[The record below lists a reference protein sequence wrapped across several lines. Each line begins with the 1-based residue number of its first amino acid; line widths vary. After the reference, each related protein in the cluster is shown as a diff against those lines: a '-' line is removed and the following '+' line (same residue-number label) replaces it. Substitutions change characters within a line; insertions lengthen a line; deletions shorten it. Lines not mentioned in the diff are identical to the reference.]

1 MTCGDF
7 CARLGR
13 WCFHCFLRWR
23 LWIRPFFI
31 LSYIIVLCLLV
42 PGLVLTCLGHECSK
56 KQRTQLIGG
65 IFVLMAIPISFWEI
79 TQHLV
84 HYTKPYLQKHVIRFV
99 VVFDKLFPLL
109 ENYCYFNL
117 RWISFGR
124 MICCRILWMVP
135 IYGMDAVSLV

>member
-1 MTCGDF
+1 MTCGEL

-31 LSYIIVLCLLV
+31 LSYTIVLCILV
-42 PGLVLTCLGHECSK
+42 PSLVFTCLGHECSK

-65 IFVLMAIPISFWEI
+65 VFVLLAIPISFWEI

-84 HYTKPYLQKHVIRFV
+84 HYTKPYLQKHVIRLVLSLWIAHYNLFLKIFILYQLWNAFK
-99 VVFDKLFPLL
+99 VFFNIKL
-109 ENYCYFNL
+109 
-117 RWISFGR
+117 
-124 MICCRILWMVP
+124 
-135 IYGMDAVSLV
+135 